1 MYSLLLNAFD
11 MVGGYGPMIL
21 FFFSLYLLRDKRNL
35 FFYYVVGIFCNSIL
49 NIVLKGIIQEP
60 RPEEYLKQFNTA
72 VTHGKGI
79 IFKDGMIYN
88 LFGMPSGHSQSVLFS
103 TLFIY
108 LSLKNTNILFFYLF
122 ISLITMFQ
130 RVYFNYHSTFQVFV
144 GAICGAVFGYIFYF
158 LAKENIVGKIT
169 EKMDDYGPL

>member
-1 MYSLLLNAFD
+1 ML
-11 MVGGYGPMIL
+11 GGFGPMIL

-35 FFYYVVGIFCNSIL
+35 FFYYVVGIFCNLIL
-49 NIVLKGIIQEP
+49 NFLLKGIIQQP

-72 VTHGKGI
+72 ITNGKRI
-79 IFKDGMIYN
+79 IFKDGRIYD
-88 LFGMPSGHSQSVLFS
+88 LFGMPSGHSQGVLFS

-108 LSLKNTNILFFYLF
+108 LSLKNRNILFFYLF

-144 GAICGAVFGYIFYF
+144 GAICGAIFGFIFYF

-169 EKMDDYGPL
+169 EKIDDYGPL